1 MIKSAVLETGK
12 ISINR
17 SKGKSSKK
25 FKKYFPYILMC
36 LPALIYFLIN
46 NYLPICGLF
55 IAFKNINTSI
65 GFFKSPWCGFQNF
78 KFLFATTDAFIITRN
93 TIGYNFT
100 FIIVNTVI
108 SVVVAL
114 LLNEIKRRAFL
125 RSYQSIILLPYL
137 ISMVI
142 VAYIVYAF
150 LSTDTGILNKTI
162 LPLFGIKAVGWY
174 QEPQYWPFILVT
186 VNLWKNIGFLTVI
199 YYSSVI
205 GISEDYYEAAK
216 LDGASRWQQI
226 KNITL
231 PLIKPTII
239 TMVLLAIG
247 RIFYAD
253 FGLFYQVPM
262 NSGMIYPTTNVI
274 DTYVYRALLQTGDIG
289 MSSAAGAYQSF
300 VGFVVV
306 MLSNLAVKKIDPDN
320 ALF

>member
-1 MIKSAVLETGK
+1 MEIETTGICLPK
-12 ISINR
+12 RTRRKN
-17 SKGKSSKK
+17 
-25 FKKYFPYILMC
+25 FKKYFPFVLMC

-55 IAFKNINTSI
+55 IAFKNINLSV
-65 GFFKSPWCGFQNF
+65 GFLKSPWCGLQNF
-78 KFLFATTDAFIITRN
+78 KFLFATNDAYIITRN
-93 TIGYNFT
+93 TILYNFA
-100 FIIVNTVI
+100 FIIVNTVM
-108 SVVVAL
+108 SVIVAL
-114 LLNEIKRRAFL
+114 LLNEIKSRFFL

-162 LPLFGIKAVGWY
+162 FPLFGLPAIGWY
-174 QEPQYWPFILVT
+174 QDPKYWPYILVI

-205 GISEDYYEAAK
+205 GISDDYFEAAK
-216 LDGASRWQQI
+216 LDGATKWQQI
-226 KNITL
+226 RCITL
-231 PLIKPTII
+231 PLIKPTIV

-247 RIFYAD
+247 KIFYAD

-300 VGFVVV
+300 VGFIVV
-306 MLSNLAVKKIDPDN
+306 MLSNLVVKKIDPDN